1 MVLHKPQNIANLDDI
16 LKEKTE
22 SDTED
27 TIQHLLSCVGEFGR
41 QSIGGDDLKRLSQ
54 VQQYYPVI
62 PVQNKH
68 LLLAIYSKNFKGL
81 VWLCS
86 WFEVESAYRDKN
98 NVYRVRLKINDRFV
112 EVDYD
117 TLYPK
122 DIIKLS
128 KYGLI
133 INFDYAESLSR
144 YIFRMI
150 AKLEVKEQSYG
161 MGFIMQDG
169 QLTFKA
175 YEDEPQILQYTDGM
189 GLSEYIEGMNK
200 LITNTAVMFALCCS
214 CASLF
219 LAYLS
224 MKCSIALQSFIIS
237 FYGKSTTGKS
247 TSQVLMASI
256 FTKPDD
262 KKIYIPFFGTLNAIV
277 KNFAQKFG
285 IPQLFDEATVSSG
298 LNMENLLYTITLEQ
312 DKSRCN
318 TNAELRES
326 DTWKLIAVT
335 SSENRLLT
343 DNHMHNKGLD
353 SRLLSF
359 ELKFTD
365 SREHS
370 DLIHEFCGKNYGIL
384 GKALS
389 EYLLNAV
396 SENIAGIYEECK
408 ASLRSAIDDEF
419 RFDLTERLIN
429 EYALILMSARVLN
442 DFGVNMDTE
451 GITNILTANH
461 NEIRNAT
468 DIADKY
474 YQHLVAYAVI
484 HPYMEGIK
492 KDEANN
498 TVAFVDEL
506 FIKIL
511 ESYGASNPDLVIR
524 ELDTGGYIF
533 RRKKNS
539 IKNRLRFSDTLV
551 NCYEIVLP
559 KDDSESDDDCMTLEY
574 ILTHFEGLDES

>member
-1 MVLHKPQNIANLDDI
+1 MGLHKPQNIANLDDI

-27 TIQHLLSCVGEFGR
+27 TIQHLLYCIGEFGR
-41 QSIGGDDLKRLSQ
+41 KSVGKDDLKKLSH
-54 VQQYYPVI
+54 VQPYYPVI
-62 PVQNKH
+62 PVLNKH
-68 LLLAIYSKNFKGL
+68 FLLAIYSQRFKGL

-86 WFEVESAYRDKN
+86 WFEVKSAYRDKN
-98 NVYRVRLKINDRFV
+98 NVYRVRLKINDRIV

-122 DIIKLS
+122 DITKLS
-128 KYGLI
+128 RYGLI
-133 INFDYAESLSR
+133 INFEYAESLSR

-175 YEDEPQILQYTDGM
+175 YDEEPQILQYTEGVT
-189 GLSEYIEGMNK
+189 LSEYVEGLNR
-200 LITNTAVMFALCCS
+200 LLTNTAVMFALCCS

-224 MKCSIALQSFIIS
+224 MKCGIALKSFIIS

-247 TSQVLMASI
+247 TSQVLMASV

-277 KNFAQKFG
+277 KNFAHKFG
-285 IPQLFDEATVSSG
+285 IPQLFDEATVSLG
-298 LNMENLLYTITLEQ
+298 LNMESLLYTITLEQ

-318 TNAELRES
+318 SNSALKES
-326 DTWKLIAVT
+326 DIWKLIAIT
-335 SSENRLLT
+335 SSENRLLM
-343 DNHMHNKGLD
+343 NNRMHNKGLD

-384 GKALS
+384 GKFLS

-396 SENIAGIYEECK
+396 PENIVEIYEECK
-408 ASLRSAIDDEF
+408 ESLRSAIDYEF

-442 DFGVNMDTE
+442 DFSVNMDTE

-461 NEIRNAT
+461 NEIRSAT

-474 YQHLVAYAVI
+474 YQHLVAYAVT

-511 ESYGASNPDLVIR
+511 ENHGASNPDLVIR

-539 IKNRLRFSDTLV
+539 IKNRLRFNGTLV
-551 NCYEIVLP
+551 NCYEMILP
-559 KDDSESDDDCMTLEY
+559 KDDSESDDGCMTLEY
-574 ILTHFEGLDES
+574 VLTHFEGLDES

>member
-1 MVLHKPQNIANLDDI
+1 MAIKKPPEIPEFKDTSAEDSINEI
-16 LKEKTE
+16 KEG
-22 SDTED
+22 
-27 TIQHLLSCVGEFGR
+27 IVEFGMK
-41 QSIGGDDLKRLSQ
+41 SLDKNDIKYLSQ
-54 VQQYYPVI
+54 TEPYFPVVSVQD
-62 PVQNKH
+62 KH
-68 LLLAIYSKNFKGL
+68 HLIAVSTKRFRGL

-98 NVYRVRLKINDRFV
+98 NLYRVRLRVNDRIV

-122 DIIKLS
+122 DITKLS
-128 KYGLI
+128 RYGLI
-133 INFDYAESLSR
+133 VNFDYAESLSR

-150 AKLEVKEQSYG
+150 AKLEVKEQFNG
-161 MGFIMQDG
+161 MGFVMQDG
-169 QLTFKA
+169 QLIFRA
-175 YEDEPQILQYTDGM
+175 YDEEPQILQYTKGIKLPEYVE
-189 GLSEYIEGMNK
+189 GLNK
-200 LITNTAVMFALCCS
+200 LLTNTAVMFALCCS
-214 CASLF
+214 CASLV

-224 MKCSIALQSFIIS
+224 IKCGIALQSFIIS

-247 TSQVLMASI
+247 TSQALMTSV

-285 IPQLFDEATVSSG
+285 IPQLFDEATVLSG

-318 TNAELRES
+318 SNSALKES
-326 DTWKLIAVT
+326 DTWKLIAIT
-335 SSENRLLT
+335 SSENRLLM
-343 DNHMHNKGLD
+343 DNRMHNKGLD
-353 SRLLSF
+353 ARLLSF

-384 GKALS
+384 GKSLS
-389 EYLLNAV
+389 GYLLGA
-396 SENIAGIYEECK
+396 EPEKIAEIYEECK
-408 ASLRSAIDDEF
+408 EFMRNAI
-419 RFDLTERLIN
+419 DLTERLVN
-429 EYALILMSARVLN
+429 EYALILMSARILS

-451 GITNILTANH
+451 GIRAILTANH
-461 NEIRNAT
+461 NETRERT

-474 YQHLVAYAVI
+474 YQHLVAYAVT

-498 TVAFVDEL
+498 SVAFVDEL
-506 FIKIL
+506 FMKIL
-511 ESYGASNPDLVIR
+511 ENHGASNPDLVIR
-524 ELDTGGYIF
+524 ELDSSRYIF

-539 IKNRLRFSDTLV
+539 IKNRLRFNGTLV
-551 NCYEIVLP
+551 SCYEIILP
-559 KDDSESDDDCMTLEY
+559 KDDSESDDGCMTLEY
-574 ILTHFEGLDES
+574 VLTHFEGLDES

>member
-1 MVLHKPQNIANLDDI
+1 
-16 LKEKTE
+16 
-22 SDTED
+22 
-27 TIQHLLSCVGEFGR
+27 
-41 QSIGGDDLKRLSQ
+41 
-54 VQQYYPVI
+54 
-62 PVQNKH
+62 
-68 LLLAIYSKNFKGL
+68 
-81 VWLCS
+81 
-86 WFEVESAYRDKN
+86 
-98 NVYRVRLKINDRFV
+98 
-112 EVDYD
+112 
-117 TLYPK
+117 
-122 DIIKLS
+122 
-128 KYGLI
+128 
-133 INFDYAESLSR
+133 
-144 YIFRMI
+144 
-150 AKLEVKEQSYG
+150 
-161 MGFIMQDG
+161 MQDG

-175 YEDEPQILQYTDGM
+175 YNEKPQILQYTENKTI
-189 GLSEYIEGMNK
+189 SEYVEGLNR
-200 LITNTAVMFALCCS
+200 LLTNTAVMFALCCS
-214 CASLF
+214 SASLF

-224 MKCSIALQSFIIS
+224 MKCGIVLQSFIIS

-247 TSQVLMASI
+247 TSQVLMASV

-262 KKIYIPFFGTLNAIV
+262 KKVYIPFFGTLNAII

-298 LNMENLLYTITLEQ
+298 LNMESLLYTITLEQ

-318 TNAELRES
+318 SNSALKES
-326 DTWKLIAVT
+326 DTWKLIAIT
-335 SSENRLLT
+335 SSENRLLMA
-343 DNHMHNKGLD
+343 NRMHNKGLD
-353 SRLLSF
+353 ARLLSF

-384 GKALS
+384 GKVLS

-396 SENIAGIYEECK
+396 PENIAGIYEECK
-408 ASLRSAIDDEF
+408 ESLRSAIDDEF
-419 RFDLTERLIN
+419 HFDLTERLIN

-451 GITNILTANH
+451 GITNILTVNH
-461 NEIRNAT
+461 NEIRSAT
-468 DIADKY
+468 NIADKY
-474 YQHLVAYAVI
+474 YQHLVAYAVM

-511 ESYGASNPDLVIR
+511 ENHGASNPDLVIR

-539 IKNRLRFSDTLV
+539 IKNRLRFNGTLV

-559 KDDSESDDDCMTLEY
+559 KDNSESDDGCMTLEY
-574 ILTHFEGLDES
+574 VLTHFEGLDEA